1 MHPQVTRSLKLVPFK
16 LVNTIVNG
24 FKTRVQFPTSPP
36 FIFFFFFYQEQIE
49 ELLMNR
55 TLLWALVALFF
66 LFLATI
72 GQAALFIAIG
82 AYTVYAIYSFFKGLL
97 FSRK

>member
-1 MHPQVTRSLKLVPFK
+1 
-16 LVNTIVNG
+16 
-24 FKTRVQFPTSPP
+24 
-36 FIFFFFFYQEQIE
+36 
-49 ELLMNR
+49 MNR